1 MIIKEVNLETVC
13 GITSKF
19 PENEKIEI
27 KGRHDP
33 CICPRVTAVAESSTA
48 IVLAD
53 HMIRSGFIH
62 PSNLEK

>member
-1 MIIKEVNLETVC
+1 M
-13 GITSKF
+13 
-19 PENEKIEI
+19 ENKKIEI

-48 IVLAD
+48 IILAD

-62 PSNLEK
+62 PTDLEK